1 MPSLKDKVV
10 VLTGA
15 SRGIG
20 AATARLLAEDG
31 PMLILCARTVE
42 ANAETKSAV
51 EAIGAGAEV
60 HGFDIADGAAAKA
73 LVDDVVNRHGRID
86 VLINNAGIIKMGSVA
101 DLAPKDFQAV
111 HRVNVMGAY
120 GMIHAALPTMLE
132 HGSGTII
139 NLTSAR
145 AFNPSQYWAAVCS
158 SKAALIS
165 LTQCLHFDVKDSG
178 IRAFAFSPGF
188 THTDMIEEIYASDA
202 LRQTGHARNQGQ
214 PVERPARVLAWL
226 AREAP
231 EDLAGQHVNLRFDD
245 ISRRAGLEGQA

>member
-1 MPSLKDKVV
+1 MPSLKEKVI

-20 AATARLLAEDG
+20 AAAARLFADDG
-31 PMLILCARTVE
+31 PMLILCARTAE

-73 LVDDVVNRHGRID
+73 LVDDVVSRHGRID

-101 DLAPKDFQAV
+101 DLEPEDFQAV
-111 HRVNVMGAY
+111 HQVNVMGAY
-120 GMIHAALPTMLE
+120 SMIHAALPTMLE
-132 HGSGTII
+132 RGSGTII

-178 IRAFAFSPGF
+178 IRVFAFSPGF

-202 LRQTGHARNQGQ
+202 LRQTGHAHNQGQ
-214 PVERPARVLAWL
+214 PVDRPARVLTWL

-231 EDLAGQHVNLRFDD
+231 CRSGGLGVRLADMNIRCW
-245 ISRRAGLEGQA
+245 R